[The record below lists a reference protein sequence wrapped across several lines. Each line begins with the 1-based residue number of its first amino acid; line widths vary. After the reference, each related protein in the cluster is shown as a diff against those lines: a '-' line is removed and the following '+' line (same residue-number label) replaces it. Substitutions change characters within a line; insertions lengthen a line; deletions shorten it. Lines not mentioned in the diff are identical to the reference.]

1 MLQPF
6 LQCLVNGDALPP
18 CAMIV
23 VDRIT
28 LPNVEDRLRVESE
41 WVGLETIDRSYRDCI
56 RPLLGR
62 RTRRRPFGGHWRTRI
77 VDRAHQPL
85 KLKVARQSAAH
96 RVEPQQESGS

>member
-6 LQCLVNGDALPP
+6 LQSLVNGDALPP

-41 WVGLETIDRSYRDCI
+41 WVGLEAIDRSYRDCV
-56 RPLLGR
+56 RPLLIASSRSRNRDATVG
-62 RTRRRPFGGHWRTRI
+62 
-77 VDRAHQPL
+77 DRESRA
-85 KLKVARQSAAH
+85 ARVMSTSGAPSALAKSCA
-96 RVEPQQESGS
+96 ESPIRFS